1 VAGPVRP
8 RLTAPE
14 GRRFAFT
21 LAGAFSVLAI
31 VLWWRVRG
39 SSSPFAPFA
48 SFAPLFLAAS
58 LLAAGILIPT
68 RLGPVQ
74 RAWMAL
80 AHAISRVTTPILMAV
95 VYFTVLAPIGLAMR
109 VMGYNPLK
117 RHAVD
122 GSFWV
127 VRAPREQRSDIQ
139 RQF

>member
-1 VAGPVRP
+1 MAGPVRP
-8 RLTAPE
+8 RLTAAE

-21 LAGAFSVLAI
+21 LGGAFLALAA
-31 VLWWRVRG
+31 VLWWRHRTGASILAG
-39 SSSPFAPFA
+39 S
-48 SFAPLFLAAS
+48 LAAL
-58 LLAAGILIPT
+58 LLAAGGLVPGQ
-68 RLGPVQ
+68 LGPIHHS
-74 RAWMAL
+74 WMAL

-109 VMGYNPLK
+109 VIGYNPIK
-117 RHAVD
+117 RNAVD